1 MALQQSISCAL
12 ALEKVLTTTDLGS
25 SRNVTIP
32 SNSGFL
38 SSNPEVNPDFYNWN
52 TVFFV
57 YCDGGSFAGDR
68 YIIIDEVYTITGL

>member
-1 MALQQSISCAL
+1 MGGGWCLSSEDC
-12 ALEKVLTTTDLGS
+12 KNRSTTDFGS
-25 SRNVTIP
+25 SRNWPEAIP
-32 SNSGFL
+32 LNGFL
-38 SSNPEVNPDFYNWN
+38 SSNPEVNPDFYDWN